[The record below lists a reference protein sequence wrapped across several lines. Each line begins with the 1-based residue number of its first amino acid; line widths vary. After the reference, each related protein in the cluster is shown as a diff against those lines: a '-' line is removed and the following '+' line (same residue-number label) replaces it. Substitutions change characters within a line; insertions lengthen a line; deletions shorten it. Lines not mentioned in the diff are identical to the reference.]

1 VKAEQS
7 LQENNLMTSS
17 TLKQHSVDKKI
28 AAKKRLAIMD
38 AAESLHDFFRQA
50 WPSMEG
56 NTPFIDGWH
65 IAAIAEHLEAVYRRD
80 IKRLL
85 INIPP
90 RSGKS
95 SLISAAFPAWV
106 WLQNPQEKFMYAS
119 YASALALEHSLK
131 CRRLIESPWYQ
142 ARWGDLY
149 QLASDQNAKGFF
161 ENTAGGY
168 RIATSVGASATGRGA
183 SILVC
188 DDPNNAKDGESEVK
202 RDSTNQWKAQVWS
215 TRLNDPKKDCE
226 IVIQQRIHEQDVSGI
241 ILSHDDRGEWVKLI
255 LPMEFESSH
264 RAKTIVLP
272 STEGK
277 VWEDPRMEEGEL
289 LSVARFGKQEI
300 DRYKTE
306 LGSYGYAGQYQQR
319 PAPEEGG
326 IFKKAW
332 FKWWKNATPPD
343 LQMLVQSW
351 DTAYSEKPTSDYSA
365 CTTWG
370 IWEDQ
375 NEIVNV
381 ILLGLWRGQVGYEEL
396 RKRAQRLHF
405 DYRDTGKERN
415 ASLKGREV
423 GMCLVEATGFGD
435 QLIKDLKQARITA
448 LPFVP
453 KPYGDKTR
461 RAHLVSPLVE
471 GGVVWLPA
479 QAPHFQTLLP
489 FAQDFE
495 RYAAIFPKADSRD
508 VIDTMTQ
515 ALIRLKDGFTLS
527 HPHDIDRTPQET
539 YRPARGY

>member
-1 VKAEQS
+1 
-7 LQENNLMTSS
+7 MPSS
-17 TLKQHSVDKKI
+17 TVIRKYTQVQK
-28 AAKKRLAIMD
+28 D
-38 AAESLHDFFRQA
+38 AAQELFNILDAEDSLYAFFKQA

-56 NTPFIDGWH
+56 GTPFVDGWH
-65 IAAIAEHLEAVYRRD
+65 IGAIAEHLEAVTKRQ

-106 WLQNPQEKFMYAS
+106 WIHNASEKFMYAS
-119 YASALALEHSLK
+119 YASALSLEHSLK
-131 CRRLIESPWYQ
+131 CRRLIEAPWYQ
-142 ARWGDLY
+142 ERWGDLY

-188 DDPNNAKDGESEVK
+188 DDPNNAQDGESEVK

-215 TRLNDPKKDCE
+215 TRLNDPKNDCE
-226 IVIQQRIHEQDVSGI
+226 IVIQQRLHEQDVSGMI
-241 ILSHDDRGEWVKLI
+241 VEEEWVKLI
-255 LPMEFESSH
+255 LPNEFEPSRRS
-264 RAKTIVLP
+264 KTIVLP
-272 STEGK
+272 STNGK
-277 VWEDPRMEEGEL
+277 VWQDPRTQEGEL
-289 LSVARFGKQEI
+289 LCSSRFGKKETE
-300 DRYKTE
+300 RAKKE

-332 FKWWKNATPPD
+332 FRWWKSAEPPPV
-343 LQMLVQSW
+343 LMIVQSW

-370 IWEDQ
+370 VWEDQ

-479 QAPHFQTLLP
+479 QLPHFKDLMP
-489 FAQDFE
+489 FAQEFE
-495 RYAAIFPKADSRD
+495 QYAALFPKADSRD

-515 ALIRLKDGFTLS
+515 ALIRLKNGFQLQ
-527 HPHDIDRTPQET
+527 HPHDIDRTPPRNPPKPVRV
-539 YRPARGY
+539 Y